1 MNERHPT
8 REKLRRRETF
18 RGSGL
23 VECGEGDH
31 QPTEDK
37 LARSRGY
44 RKGSARQQCSSSAS
58 FEATEAEQ
66 SLQRITMIATTQQ
79 NMTTDLDLGST
90 DGPPR
95 NWKGI
100 GIAMVVILAVMS
112 LVILSVILLTPDESH
127 LLLRSHLTMEDL
139 ESEEFKIHN
148 PCVAWLNENEV
159 ALRTREGHVLS
170 FSLTSNIT
178 TTLLDNS
185 SLDLTTTQ
193 FQVSADKRFVLL
205 AYNIRPVFSQSFTA
219 SYAIYSVANGDLLEL
234 SPPEGQKAALQYASW
249 GPQGNQLAF
258 VFDGDIYYKPSV
270 TSEPLRLTS
279 TDQEQYV
286 VNGLSDWTY
295 EEEVLLQYAAHW
307 WSVDGARLAYLSINN
322 SVTPVME
329 IPHFLGGLYPSNVLF
344 PYPKAG
350 SSIPSVSLFVVNLYG
365 PAHTLEMMPPDSL
378 RARDNY
384 ISMVTWIS
392 STRLAVRWLN
402 RAQNQSVLCVCEATT
417 GACSEK
423 HKMAMDIMQNQRQDV
438 PLFSADG
445 SVFYTILPAKQGA
458 RGEFRHIAGL
468 AAQLAIPSVPP
479 RFLTS
484 GSWDVT
490 VLCALDEKAGKIY
503 FLSTEES
510 RQSRHLYSV
519 DLDGVFQRQCITCN
533 LIDGCRFYKAVFS
546 PNQTHFTL
554 YCLGPGIPKVTVHST
569 KEPSRYV
576 VLEDNSRLSK
586 ALEDKRL
593 PETLFRT
600 LSADNHDLHL
610 KLSLPQGY
618 EANLHPLLII
628 VDGIPGSQS
637 VTEEF
642 ALDWPQVFSS
652 MHNVALARVD
662 GRSGVGRGQKTT
674 AVDPRKLGSMR
685 VKDYLAV
692 IELLMQLPYI
702 DDRRMALYGK
712 AFGGYLTLKML
723 AATDKLFQ
731 CSAAVAPITDFRLY
745 SAAFSERY
753 LGLPAKEEHAYLTA
767 SMLEEVNKLKDENF
781 LILHGTADARVHFQH
796 SAELLSRLVKV
807 EANYS
812 LQLYPDEGHI
822 LREPRSIKHFQR
834 TVVNYL
840 QTCLK
845 HRPLLDSIEDEEEED
860 N

>member
-1 MNERHPT
+1 
-8 REKLRRRETF
+8 
-18 RGSGL
+18 
-23 VECGEGDH
+23 
-31 QPTEDK
+31 
-37 LARSRGY
+37 
-44 RKGSARQQCSSSAS
+44 
-58 FEATEAEQ
+58 
-66 SLQRITMIATTQQ
+66 MIATTQQ
-79 NMTTDLDLGST
+79 NMTTELDLGGSG
-90 DGPPR
+90 GPPR

-127 LLLRSHLTMEDL
+127 LLLRSRLTMEDL
-139 ESEEFKIHN
+139 ESEEFKVHD

-159 ALRTREGHVLS
+159 ALHTREGHVLS
-170 FSLTSNIT
+170 FSLNSNLTAI
-178 TTLLDNS
+178 LLDNS
-185 SLDLTTTQ
+185 SLDLTSTK
-193 FQVSADKRFVLL
+193 FHVSADKRFVLL
-205 AYNIRPVFSQSFTA
+205 AHNIRPVFSQSFTA
-219 SYAIYSVANGDLLEL
+219 SYAIYTVANGDLLEL
-234 SPPEGQKAALQYASW
+234 NPPEREKAALQYAAW
-249 GPQGNQLAF
+249 GPQGNQLAY
-258 VFDGDIYYKPSV
+258 VFDGDIYYKPGV
-270 TSEPLRLTS
+270 TSKALRLTS
-279 TDQEQYV
+279 SDQEPQV
-286 VNGLSDWTY
+286 INGLSDWTY
-295 EEEVLLQYAAHW
+295 EEEVLLTYAAHW
-307 WSVDGARLAYLSINN
+307 WSADGARLAYLTINN
-322 SVTPVME
+322 SATPMME
-329 IPHFLGGLYPSNVLF
+329 IPHFLGGLYPSNVFF

-378 RARDNY
+378 RARDSY
-384 ISMVTWIS
+384 ISMVTWVS

-402 RAQNQSVLCVCEATT
+402 RAQNQSMLCVCKATT

-423 HKMAMDIMQNQRQDV
+423 HKVAMDLMQNQRQEV

-445 SVFYTILPAKQGA
+445 SVFYMILPAKQGA
-458 RGEFRHIAGL
+458 RGEFRHIASL
-468 AAQLAIPSVPP
+468 SAQPAIPSVPP

-484 GSWDVT
+484 GNWDVT
-490 VLCALDEKAGKIY
+490 LLCALDEKAGKIY

-519 DLDGVFQRQCITCN
+519 DLDGGFQHRCLSCN
-533 LIDGCRFYKAVFS
+533 LIDGCGFFKAEFS

-569 KEPSRYV
+569 KDPSRYI
-576 VLEDNSRLSK
+576 VLEDNALLAA

-628 VDGIPGSQS
+628 VDGVPGSQS

-642 ALDWPQVFSS
+642 SLDWPQVLSS
-652 MHNVALARVD
+652 THNVALAWVD
-662 GRSGVGRGQKTT
+662 GRSGVGRGQKTAT
-674 AVDPRKLGSMR
+674 VDPRKLGSLR
-685 VKDYLAV
+685 VKDHLGV
-692 IELLMQLPYI
+692 VEWLMQLPYI

-753 LGLPAKEEHAYLTA
+753 LGLPTKEEHTYSTA
-767 SMLEEVNKLKDENF
+767 SLLEEVNKLKDENF
-781 LILHGTADARVHFQH
+781 LILHGTADARVHFQQ
-796 SAELLSRLVKV
+796 SAELLNRLVKV

-812 LQLYPDEGHI
+812 LQLYPDEGHV
-822 LREPRSIKHFQR
+822 LREPRSVQHFQR
-834 TVVNYL
+834 TLVNYL
-840 QTCLK
+840 QTCLR
-845 HRPLLDSIEDEEEED
+845 HSLLLEPIEEPEEED
-860 N
+860 D

>member
-1 MNERHPT
+1 
-8 REKLRRRETF
+8 
-18 RGSGL
+18 
-23 VECGEGDH
+23 
-31 QPTEDK
+31 
-37 LARSRGY
+37 
-44 RKGSARQQCSSSAS
+44 
-58 FEATEAEQ
+58 
-66 SLQRITMIATTQQ
+66 MIATTQQ
-79 NMTTDLDLGST
+79 NMTTELDLGSS

-112 LVILSVILLTPDESH
+112 LVILSVILLTPDASK

-139 ESEEFKIHN
+139 ESEEFKVHD
-148 PCVAWLNENEV
+148 PRVAWLNENEV
-159 ALRTREGHVLS
+159 AFRTREGHVLS
-170 FSLTSNIT
+170 FNLNSNLTS
-178 TTLLDNS
+178 TLVDNS
-185 SLDLTTTQ
+185 SLDLSITK
-193 FQVSADKRFVLL
+193 FQVSADKMFVLL

-219 SYAIYSVANGDLLEL
+219 SYAFYDVANGDLLEL
-234 SPPEGQKAALQYASW
+234 NPPEREKAVLLYASW
-249 GPQGNQLAF
+249 GPQGSQLAY
-258 VFDGDIYYKPSV
+258 VFEGDIYYKPSV
-270 TSEPLRLTS
+270 TSKALRLTT
-279 TDQEQYV
+279 TDLEQNV

-295 EEEVLLQYAAHW
+295 EEEVLLSYVAHW
-307 WSVDGARLAYLSINN
+307 WSVDGARLAYLTINN
-322 SVTPVME
+322 SATPVME

-344 PYPKAG
+344 HYPKAG

-378 RARDNY
+378 RARDSY

-423 HKMAMDIMQNQRQDV
+423 HKMAMDLMQNQRQDV

-445 SVFYTILPAKQGA
+445 AVFYTILPAKQGA
-458 RGEFRHIAGL
+458 RGEFHHIASL
-468 AAQLAIPSVPP
+468 SAQPAIPSVPP

-484 GSWDVT
+484 GSWDVSS
-490 VLCALDEKAGKIY
+490 LCALDEKAGKIY
-503 FLSTEES
+503 FLSAEES

-519 DLDGVFQRQCITCN
+519 DLDGVFQRQCISCN
-533 LIDGCRFYKAVFS
+533 LIDGCRFFKAQFS

-569 KEPSRYV
+569 KDPYRYV
-576 VLEDNSRLSK
+576 VLEDNSPLSK

-600 LSADNHDLHL
+600 LPADNHDVHL

-628 VDGIPGSQS
+628 V
-637 VTEEF
+637 
-642 ALDWPQVFSS
+642 
-652 MHNVALARVD
+652 
-662 GRSGVGRGQKTT
+662 
-674 AVDPRKLGSMR
+674 
-685 VKDYLAV
+685 
-692 IELLMQLPYI
+692 LLMQLPYI
-702 DDRRMALYGK
+702 DDRRMVLYGK

-731 CSAAVAPITDFRLY
+731 CAAAMAPVTDFRLY

-753 LGLPAKEEHAYLTA
+753 LGLPAKEEHAYSTTSL
-767 SMLEEVNKLKDENF
+767 LEEVNKLKDEHF
-781 LILHGTADARVHFQH
+781 LILHGTADARVHFH
-796 SAELLSRLVKV
+796 HTAELLSRLVRV

-822 LREPRSIKHFQR
+822 LREPRSIQHFQR

-840 QTCLK
+840 QGCLK
-845 HRPLLDSIEDEEEED
+845 HSNLLDPVEDPEEED
-860 N
+860 D

>member
-1 MNERHPT
+1 
-8 REKLRRRETF
+8 
-18 RGSGL
+18 
-23 VECGEGDH
+23 
-31 QPTEDK
+31 
-37 LARSRGY
+37 
-44 RKGSARQQCSSSAS
+44 
-58 FEATEAEQ
+58 
-66 SLQRITMIATTQQ
+66 MIATTQQ
-79 NMTTDLDLGST
+79 NMTTELDLGSS

-139 ESEEFKIHN
+139 ESEEFKVHD

-159 ALRTREGHVLS
+159 AVRSREGHVLS
-170 FSLTSNIT
+170 FSLNSNLT
-178 TTLLDNS
+178 TALLDNS
-185 SLDLTTTQ
+185 SLDLTATK

-219 SYAIYSVANGDLLEL
+219 SYAIYTVANGDLQEL
-234 SPPEGQKAALQYASW
+234 NPPENEKAALQYASW
-249 GPQGNQLAF
+249 GPQGNQLAY

-270 TSEPLRLTS
+270 TGKPLRLT
-279 TDQEQYV
+279 TTEELNV

-295 EEEVLLQYAAHW
+295 EEEVLLTYVAHW
-307 WSVDGARLAYLSINN
+307 WSMDGARLAYLTVNN
-322 SVTPVME
+322 SATPVME
-329 IPHFLGGLYPSNVLF
+329 IPHFLGGLYPSNVVF

-378 RARDNY
+378 RARDSY

-423 HKMAMDIMQNQRQDV
+423 HKMTMDIMQNQRQDE

-458 RGEFRHIAGL
+458 RGEFHHIAGL
-468 AAQLAIPSVPP
+468 SAQPAIPSVPP

-490 VLCALDEKAGKIY
+490 SLCALDEKAGKIF

-519 DLDGVFQRQCITCN
+519 DLDGVFQRQCISCN
-533 LIDGCRFYKAVFS
+533 LIDGCRFFKAVFS

-554 YCLGPGIPKVTVHST
+554 YCLGPGIPKVTAHST
-569 KEPSRYV
+569 KDPSRYV
-576 VLEDNSRLSK
+576 VLEDNSPLSK

-600 LSADNHDLHL
+600 LPAENHDLHL

-628 VDGIPGSQS
+628 VDGVPGSQS

-642 ALDWPQVFSS
+642 ALDWPQVLSGT
-652 MHNVALARVD
+652 HNVALAWVD

-674 AVDPRKLGSMR
+674 AVDSRKLGSLR
-685 VKDYLAV
+685 VKDYLGV
-692 IELLMQLPYI
+692 VQLLMQLPYI
-702 DDRRMALYGK
+702 DDRRMVLYGK
-712 AFGGYLTLKML
+712 AFGGYLALKML
-723 AATDKLFQ
+723 ATTDKLFQ
-731 CSAAVAPITDFRLY
+731 CTAAVAPITDFRLY

-753 LGLPAKEEHAYLTA
+753 LGLPAKEEHAYSTA
-767 SMLEEVNKLKDENF
+767 SLLEEVNKLKDENF

-812 LQLYPDEGHI
+812 LQLYPDEGHV
-822 LREPRSIKHFQR
+822 LRDPRSIQHFQR

-845 HRPLLDSIEDEEEED
+845 NSILIDPMEDEEEED

>member
-1 MNERHPT
+1 
-8 REKLRRRETF
+8 
-18 RGSGL
+18 
-23 VECGEGDH
+23 
-31 QPTEDK
+31 
-37 LARSRGY
+37 
-44 RKGSARQQCSSSAS
+44 
-58 FEATEAEQ
+58 
-66 SLQRITMIATTQQ
+66 
-79 NMTTDLDLGST
+79 
-90 DGPPR
+90 
-95 NWKGI
+95 
-100 GIAMVVILAVMS
+100 MVVILAVMS

-127 LLLRSHLTMEDL
+127 LLLHSHLTMEDL
-139 ESEEFKIHN
+139 ESKEFKVHD
-148 PCVAWLNENEV
+148 PSVAWLNENEV
-159 ALRTREGHVLS
+159 ALRTREGHVLA
-170 FSLTSNIT
+170 FSLNSNLT
-178 TTLLDNS
+178 ATLLDNS
-185 SLDLTTTQ
+185 SLDLTTTK
-193 FQVSADKRFVLL
+193 FQVSADKR
-205 AYNIRPVFSQSFTA
+205 
-219 SYAIYSVANGDLLEL
+219 DLLEL
-234 SPPEGQKAALQYASW
+234 NTPERAKAVLQYASW
-249 GPQGNQLAF
+249 GPQGNQLAY

-270 TSEPLRLTS
+270 TSKPLRLTT
-279 TDQEQYV
+279 TDQEQNV
-286 VNGLSDWTY
+286 VNGLSDWIY
-295 EEEVLLQYAAHW
+295 EEEVLLTYVAHW
-307 WSVDGARLAYLSINN
+307 WSMDGARLAYLTINN
-322 SVTPVME
+322 SATPVME
-329 IPHFLGGLYPSNVLF
+329 IPHFLGGLYPSNVVF

-365 PAHTLEMMPPDSL
+365 PAHTLEMVPPDSL
-378 RARDNY
+378 RARDSY

-423 HKMAMDIMQNQRQDV
+423 HKMAMDIMRNQRQDV

-445 SVFYTILPAKQGA
+445 SMFYTIMPAKQGA
-458 RGEFRHIAGL
+458 RGEFHHIAGL
-468 AAQLAIPSVPP
+468 SAQPAIPSVPP

-490 VLCALDEKAGKIY
+490 LLCALDEKAGKIY
-503 FLSTEES
+503 FLSAEES

-519 DLDGVFQRQCITCN
+519 DLDGVFHRRCISCD
-533 LIDGCRFYKAVFS
+533 LIDGCRFFKAEFS

-554 YCLGPGIPKVTVHST
+554 YCLGPGIPKVTVHRT
-569 KEPSRYV
+569 KDPSRYV
-576 VLEDNSRLSK
+576 LLEDNSPLSK

-600 LSADNHDLHL
+600 LPADNHGPAPSILSKCGCADLHL

-628 VDGIPGSQS
+628 VDGVPGSQS

-642 ALDWPQVFSS
+642 ALDWPQVLSGTY
-652 MHNVALARVD
+652 NVALAWVD

-674 AVDPRKLGSMR
+674 AVDPRKLGSLR
-685 VKDYLAV
+685 VKDYLGV
-692 IELLMQLPYI
+692 VELLMRLPYI
-702 DDRRMALYGK
+702 DDRRMVLYGK

-731 CSAAVAPITDFRLY
+731 CTAVVAPITDFRLY

-753 LGLPAKEEHAYLTA
+753 LGLPAKEEHVYSTA
-767 SMLEEVNKLKDENF
+767 SLLEDVNKLKDENF

-822 LREPRSIKHFQR
+822 LREPRSIQHFQR

-840 QTCLK
+840 QSCLK
-845 HRPLLDSIEDEEEED
+845 HSVLLDPIEDEDEED
-860 N
+860 D

>member
-1 MNERHPT
+1 MQK
-8 REKLRRRETF
+8 KLRKTT
-18 RGSGL
+18 
-23 VECGEGDH
+23 V
-31 QPTEDK
+31 
-37 LARSRGY
+37 
-44 RKGSARQQCSSSAS
+44 QQ
-58 FEATEAEQ
+58 
-66 SLQRITMIATTQQ
+66 LGG
-79 NMTTDLDLGST
+79 DLGSS

-112 LVILSVILLTPDESH
+112 LVILSVILLTPDASK

-139 ESEEFKIHN
+139 ESEEFKVHD
-148 PCVAWLNENEV
+148 PRVAWLNENEV
-159 ALRTREGHVLS
+159 AFRTREGHVLS
-170 FSLTSNIT
+170 FNLNSNLTS
-178 TTLLDNS
+178 TLVDNS
-185 SLDLTTTQ
+185 SLDLSITK
-193 FQVSADKRFVLL
+193 FQVSADKMFVLL

-219 SYAIYSVANGDLLEL
+219 SYAFYDVANGDLLEL
-234 SPPEGQKAALQYASW
+234 NPPEREKAVLLYASW
-249 GPQGNQLAF
+249 GPQGSQLAY
-258 VFDGDIYYKPSV
+258 VFEGDIYYKPSV
-270 TSEPLRLTS
+270 TSKALRLTT
-279 TDQEQYV
+279 TDLEQ
-286 VNGLSDWTY
+286 N
-295 EEEVLLQYAAHW
+295 EVLLSYVAHW
-307 WSVDGARLAYLSINN
+307 WSVDGARLAYLTINN
-322 SVTPVME
+322 SATPVME
-329 IPHFLGGLYPSNVLF
+329 IPHFLGGLYPSN
-344 PYPKAG
+344 AG

-378 RARDNY
+378 RARDSY

-417 GACSEK
+417 GACSE
-423 HKMAMDIMQNQRQDV
+423 DV

-445 SVFYTILPAKQGA
+445 AVFYTILPAKQGA
-458 RGEFRHIAGL
+458 RGEFHHIASL
-468 AAQLAIPSVPP
+468 SAQPAIPSVPP

-484 GSWDVT
+484 GSWDVSS
-490 VLCALDEKAGKIY
+490 LCALDEKAGKIY
-503 FLSTEES
+503 FLSAEES

-519 DLDGVFQRQCITCN
+519 DLDGVFQRQCISCN
-533 LIDGCRFYKAVFS
+533 LIDGCRFFKAQFS

-569 KEPSRYV
+569 KDPYRYV
-576 VLEDNSRLSK
+576 VLEDNSPLSK

-600 LSADNHDLHL
+600 LPADNHDVHL

-628 VDGIPGSQS
+628 SPVVQPMTPLAFFSTLPRPPTDTILADPVCLSLRDGVPGCQS

-642 ALDWPQVFSS
+642 ALDWPQVLSGT
-652 MHNVALARVD
+652 HNVALAWVD

-674 AVDPRKLGSMR
+674 TVDPRKLGSVR
-685 VKDYLAV
+685 VKDYLGV
-692 IELLMQLPYI
+692 VELLMQLPYI
-702 DDRRMALYGK
+702 DDRRMVLYGK

-731 CSAAVAPITDFRLY
+731 CAAAMAPVTDFRLY

-753 LGLPAKEEHAYLTA
+753 LGLPAKEEHAYSTTSL
-767 SMLEEVNKLKDENF
+767 LEEVNKLKDEHF
-781 LILHGTADARVHFQH
+781 LILHGTADARVHFH
-796 SAELLSRLVKV
+796 HTAELLSRLVRV

-822 LREPRSIKHFQR
+822 LREPRSIQHFQR

-840 QTCLK
+840 QGCLK
-845 HRPLLDSIEDEEEED
+845 HSNLLDPVEDPEEED
-860 N
+860 D

>member
-1 MNERHPT
+1 MAWRKVIGTGEAVRVKLKGWPAIRKAEFYGCSVIELSHSSRHVAPAAPASHYEGVER
-8 REKLRRRETF
+8 
-18 RGSGL
+18 
-23 VECGEGDH
+23 
-31 QPTEDK
+31 
-37 LARSRGY
+37 
-44 RKGSARQQCSSSAS
+44 
-58 FEATEAEQ
+58 
-66 SLQRITMIATTQQ
+66 SLGT
-79 NMTTDLDLGST
+79 DLGSS

-112 LVILSVILLTPDESH
+112 LVILSVIVLTPDESH
-127 LLLRSHLTMEDL
+127 MLLRSHLTMEDL
-139 ESEEFKIHN
+139 ESEDFKVHD
-148 PCVAWLNENEV
+148 PSVAWLNEHEV

-170 FSLTSNIT
+170 FSLNSNLT

-185 SLDLTTTQ
+185 SLDLTTTK

-205 AYNIRPVFSQSFTA
+205 SYNIRLVFSQSFTA
-219 SYAIYSVANGDLLEL
+219 SYAIYNVANGDLMEL
-234 SPPEGQKAALQYASW
+234 NPPDMEKAVLQYASW
-249 GPQGNQLAF
+249 GPQGNQLVY

-270 TSEPLRLTS
+270 TSKPLRLTS
-279 TDQEQYV
+279 TDQEQNV

-295 EEEVLLQYAAHW
+295 EEEVLLTYVAHW
-307 WSVDGARLAYLSINN
+307 WSMDGARLAYLTINN
-322 SVTPVME
+322 SATPVME
-329 IPHFLGGLYPSNVLF
+329 IPHFLGGLYPSNVFF

-378 RARDNY
+378 RTRDSY

-417 GACSEK
+417 GACSE
-423 HKMAMDIMQNQRQDV
+423 DV

-458 RGEFRHIAGL
+458 RGEFHHIAGL
-468 AAQLAIPSVPP
+468 SAQPAIPSVPP

-484 GSWDVT
+484 GIWDVT
-490 VLCALDEKAGKIY
+490 LLCALDEKAGKI
-503 FLSTEES
+503 
-510 RQSRHLYSV
+510 V
-519 DLDGVFQRQCITCN
+519 DLDGVFQRQCISCN
-533 LIDGCRFYKAVFS
+533 LIDGCRFFKAEFS
-546 PNQTHFTL
+546 PNQTHFIL
-554 YCLGPGIPKVTVHST
+554 YCLG
-569 KEPSRYV
+569 YV
-576 VLEDNSRLSK
+576 VLEDNDALSK
-586 ALEDKRL
+586 ALEDKSL

-600 LSADNHDLHL
+600 LPADNHDLHL

-628 VDGIPGSQS
+628 VDGLPGSQS

-642 ALDWPQVFSS
+642 ALDWPHVLSS
-652 MHNVALARVD
+652 THNVALAWVD

-674 AVDPRKLGSMR
+674 AVDPRKLGSLK
-685 VKDYLAV
+685 VKDHLDV
-692 IELLMQLPYI
+692 VELLMQLPYI

-731 CSAAVAPITDFRLY
+731 CTAAVAPITDFRLY

-753 LGLPAKEEHAYLTA
+753 LGLPAKEEHVYSTA
-767 SMLEEVNKLKDENF
+767 SLLEEVNKLKDENF
-781 LILHGTADARVHFQH
+781 LILHGTADVNMFVYLCAKARVHFQH

-812 LQLYPDEGHI
+812 LQLYPDEGHV
-822 LREPRSIKHFQR
+822 LREPRSIQHFQR

-840 QTCLK
+840 QSCLK
-845 HRPLLDSIEDEEEED
+845 HSVLLDPVDDEEEED
-860 N
+860 D

>member
-1 MNERHPT
+1 
-8 REKLRRRETF
+8 
-18 RGSGL
+18 
-23 VECGEGDH
+23 
-31 QPTEDK
+31 
-37 LARSRGY
+37 
-44 RKGSARQQCSSSAS
+44 
-58 FEATEAEQ
+58 
-66 SLQRITMIATTQQ
+66 MIATTQQ
-79 NMTTDLDLGST
+79 NMTTELDLGST

-127 LLLRSHLTMEDL
+127 LLLRSHLIMEDL
-139 ESEEFKIHN
+139 EREEFKVHD

-159 ALRTREGHVLS
+159 ALHTREGHVLS
-170 FSLTSNIT
+170 FSLSSNLT

-185 SLDLTTTQ
+185 SLDLATTK
-193 FQVSADKRFVLL
+193 FQVSADKKFVLL

-219 SYAIYSVANGDLLEL
+219 SYAIYSVANGDLEEL
-234 SPPEGQKAALQYASW
+234 NPPQREKAVLQYASW
-249 GPQGNQLAF
+249 GSQGNQLAY

-270 TSEPLRLTS
+270 TSKPLRLTAM
-279 TDQEQYV
+279 DQEQTV

-295 EEEVLLQYAAHW
+295 EEEVLLKYAAHW
-307 WSVDGARLAYLSINN
+307 WSMDGARLAYLSINN
-322 SVTPVME
+322 SATPVME
-329 IPHFLGGLYPSNVLF
+329 IPQFLGGLYPSNVIF

-365 PAHTLEMMPPDSL
+365 PAHTLEMTPPDSL
-378 RARDNY
+378 RARDSY

-392 STRLAVRWLN
+392 NTRLAVRWLN

-423 HKMAMDIMQNQRQDV
+423 LKLTMDIMHNQWQDV

-445 SVFYTILPAKQGA
+445 SVFYTVLPAKQGA
-458 RGEFRHIAGL
+458 RGEFHHIASL
-468 AAQLAIPSVPP
+468 SAQPAIPSVPP

-490 VLCALDEKAGKIY
+490 SLCALDEKAGKIY
-503 FLSTEES
+503 FLSTEVS
-510 RQSRHLYSV
+510 RQSRQLYSV
-519 DLDGVFQRQCITCN
+519 DLDGVFERHCISCN
-533 LIDGCRFYKAVFS
+533 LIDGCYFFKAEFS

-569 KEPSRYV
+569 KDPSRYV
-576 VLEDNSRLSK
+576 VLEDNSPLSK

-593 PETLFRT
+593 PETVFMT
-600 LSADNHDLHL
+600 PSADNHDLHL

-628 VDGIPGSQS
+628 VDGLPGSQS

-642 ALDWPQVFSS
+642 ALDWPQVLSS
-652 MHNVALARVD
+652 AHNVALAWVD
-662 GRSGVGRGQKTT
+662 GRSGVGRGQKT
-674 AVDPRKLGSMR
+674 ASVDPRKLGLLR
-685 VKDYLAV
+685 VKDHLEV
-692 IELLMQLPYI
+692 VEWLMKQPYI
-702 DDRRMALYGK
+702 DDRRMALFGK

-731 CSAAVAPITDFRLY
+731 CTAAVAPITDFRLY

-753 LGLPAKEEHAYLTA
+753 LGLPAKDEHIYSTA
-767 SMLEEVNKLKDENF
+767 SLLEEVGKLKDENF

-822 LREPRSIKHFQR
+822 LREPRSIQHFQR

-845 HRPLLDSIEDEEEED
+845 HSISFDPVEDEEEED
-860 N
+860 D

>member
-1 MNERHPT
+1 
-8 REKLRRRETF
+8 
-18 RGSGL
+18 
-23 VECGEGDH
+23 
-31 QPTEDK
+31 
-37 LARSRGY
+37 
-44 RKGSARQQCSSSAS
+44 
-58 FEATEAEQ
+58 
-66 SLQRITMIATTQQ
+66 MIATTQQ
-79 NMTTDLDLGST
+79 NMTTELDLGSS

-127 LLLRSHLTMEDL
+127 LLLHSHLTMEDL
-139 ESEEFKIHN
+139 ESEEFKVHD

-159 ALRTREGHVLS
+159 AVRTREGHVLS
-170 FSLTSNIT
+170 FSLNSNLT
-178 TTLLDNS
+178 TALLDNS
-185 SLDLTTTQ
+185 TLDLTATK
-193 FQVSADKRFVLL
+193 FQVSADKTFVLL
-205 AYNIRPVFSQSFTA
+205 AYNIQPVFSQSFTA
-219 SYAIYSVANGDLLEL
+219 SYAIYNVANGDLLEL
-234 SPPEGQKAALQYASW
+234 NPPEREKAVLQYASW
-249 GPQGNQLAF
+249 GPQGNQLAY

-270 TSEPLRLTS
+270 TSQPLRLTF
-279 TDQEQYV
+279 TDPEQNV
-286 VNGLSDWTY
+286 MNGLSDWTY
-295 EEEVLLQYAAHW
+295 EEEVLLTYVAHW
-307 WSVDGARLAYLSINN
+307 WSMDGARLAYLTINN
-322 SVTPVME
+322 SATPVME

-350 SSIPSVSLFVVNLYG
+350 SSIPSVGLFVVNLYG

-378 RARDNY
+378 RARDSY

-423 HKMAMDIMQNQRQDV
+423 HKIAMDIMQNQRQQV

-458 RGEFRHIAGL
+458 RGEFHHIAGL
-468 AAQLAIPSVPP
+468 SAQPAIPSVPP

-490 VLCALDEKAGKIY
+490 LLCALDEKAGKIY

-519 DLDGVFQRQCITCN
+519 DLDGVFLRRCISCT
-533 LIDGCRFYKAVFS
+533 LIDGCRFFKAEFS

-569 KEPSRYV
+569 KDPSRYV
-576 VLEDNSRLSK
+576 VLEDNSPLSK

-600 LSADNHDLHL
+600 LPADNHDLHL
-610 KLSLPQGY
+610 KLTLPQGY
-618 EANLHPLLII
+618 EANLHPLLVI
-628 VDGIPGSQS
+628 VDGVPGSQS

-642 ALDWPQVFSS
+642 ALDWPQVLSS
-652 MHNVALARVD
+652 THNVALAWVD
-662 GRSGVGRGQKTT
+662 GRSGVGRGQKTA
-674 AVDPRKLGSMR
+674 AVDPRKLGSLR
-685 VKDYLAV
+685 VKDYLGAV
-692 IELLMQLPYI
+692 ELLMQLPYI

-712 AFGGYLTLKML
+712 AFGGYLTLKIL

-731 CSAAVAPITDFRLY
+731 CTAAVAPITDFRLY

-753 LGLPAKEEHAYLTA
+753 LGLPAKEEHAYSTA
-767 SMLEEVNKLKDENF
+767 SLLDEVNKLKDENF

-812 LQLYPDEGHI
+812 LQLYPDEGHV
-822 LREPRSIKHFQR
+822 LREPRSIQHFQR

-845 HRPLLDSIEDEEEED
+845 HSVLLDPVQYEEEED
-860 N
+860 D

>member
-1 MNERHPT
+1 
-8 REKLRRRETF
+8 
-18 RGSGL
+18 
-23 VECGEGDH
+23 
-31 QPTEDK
+31 
-37 LARSRGY
+37 
-44 RKGSARQQCSSSAS
+44 
-58 FEATEAEQ
+58 
-66 SLQRITMIATTQQ
+66 MIATTQQ
-79 NMTTDLDLGST
+79 NMTTELDLGSS

-100 GIAMVVILAVMS
+100 GIAMVVIVAVMS
-112 LVILSVILLTPDESH
+112 LVILSVILLSPDESH

-139 ESEEFKIHN
+139 ESEDFKVHD
-148 PCVAWLNENEV
+148 PSVAWLNENEV

-170 FSLTSNIT
+170 FSLNSNLTS
-178 TTLLDNS
+178 TLLDNS
-185 SLDLTTTQ
+185 SLDLTTTK

-219 SYAIYSVANGDLLEL
+219 SYAIYTVANGDLLEL
-234 SPPEGQKAALQYASW
+234 NPPESERAVIHYASW
-249 GPQGNQLAF
+249 GPQGNQLAY

-270 TSEPLRLTS
+270 TSKPLRLT
-279 TDQEQYV
+279 TADLEQNV

-295 EEEVLLQYAAHW
+295 EEEVLLTYVAHW
-307 WSVDGARLAYLSINN
+307 WSMDGARLAYLTINN
-322 SVTPVME
+322 SATPVME
-329 IPHFLGGLYPSNVLF
+329 IPHFLGGLYPSNFSF

-378 RARDNY
+378 RARDSY

-458 RGEFRHIAGL
+458 RGEFHHIVGL
-468 AAQLAIPSVPP
+468 SAQPAIPSVPP

-490 VLCALDEKAGKIY
+490 LLCALEEKAGKIY

-519 DLDGVFQRQCITCN
+519 DLDGVFQRRCISCN
-533 LIDGCRFYKAVFS
+533 LIDGCRFFKAEFS

-569 KEPSRYV
+569 KDPSRYV
-576 VLEDNSRLSK
+576 VLEDNSPLSK
-586 ALEDKRL
+586 ALEDKSL
-593 PETLFRT
+593 PEAVFRT
-600 LSADNHDLHL
+600 IPADNHDLHL

-628 VDGIPGSQS
+628 VDGVPGSQS

-642 ALDWPQVFSS
+642 ALDWPQVLSGT
-652 MHNVALARVD
+652 HNVALAWVD

-674 AVDPRKLGSMR
+674 AVDPRKLGSLR
-685 VKDYLAV
+685 VKDYLGV
-692 IELLMQLPYI
+692 VELLMQLPYI
-702 DDRRMALYGK
+702 DDRRMVLYGK

-731 CSAAVAPITDFRLY
+731 CTAVVAPITDFRLY

-753 LGLPAKEEHAYLTA
+753 LGLPAKEEHAYSTA
-767 SMLEEVNKLKDENF
+767 SLLEEVNKLKDENF

-796 SAELLSRLVKV
+796 SAELLNRLVKV

-822 LREPRSIKHFQR
+822 LREPRSIQHFQR

-845 HRPLLDSIEDEEEED
+845 HSVLLDPVEDDEEED

>member
-1 MNERHPT
+1 LNQT
-8 REKLRRRETF
+8 LK
-18 RGSGL
+18 RG
-23 VECGEGDH
+23 
-31 QPTEDK
+31 
-37 LARSRGY
+37 
-44 RKGSARQQCSSSAS
+44 KGTC
-58 FEATEAEQ
+58 
-66 SLQRITMIATTQQ
+66 
-79 NMTTDLDLGST
+79 DLGST

-112 LVILSVILLTPDESH
+112 LVILSVILLTPEMLHSCMNQPRSLFRFPSLH
-127 LLLRSHLTMEDL
+127 LALLFSQCSSSLKGRAWMDLGWLQRGECSLMEGL
-139 ESEEFKIHN
+139 
-148 PCVAWLNENEV
+148 C
-159 ALRTREGHVLS
+159 LS
-170 FSLTSNIT
+170 FCVC
-178 TTLLDNS
+178 
-185 SLDLTTTQ
+185 
-193 FQVSADKRFVLL
+193 FR
-205 AYNIRPVFSQSFTA
+205 
-219 SYAIYSVANGDLLEL
+219 DLLEL

-378 RARDNY
+378 RF
-384 ISMVTWIS
+384 SCF
-392 STRLAVRWLN
+392 TRLAVRWLN

-417 GACSEK
+417 GACSEVSG
-423 HKMAMDIMQNQRQDV
+423 HH
-438 PLFSADG
+438 LFHISNLKPVFVRDG
-445 SVFYTILPAKQGA
+445 FVFYTILPAKQGA
-458 RGEFRHIAGL
+458 RGEFHHIAGL
-468 AAQLAIPSVPP
+468 PAIPSVPP

-490 VLCALDEKAGKIY
+490 VLCALDEKAGKIVINNL
-503 FLSTEES
+503 FSFF
-510 RQSRHLYSV
+510 QSV

-554 YCLGPGIPKVTVHST
+554 YCLGKSPTHVHIYTRTGLHCSN
-569 KEPSRYV
+569 RYV

-600 LSADNHDLHL
+600 LSISPH
-610 KLSLPQGY
+610 
-618 EANLHPLLII
+618 LLILFLLLFR
-628 VDGIPGSQS
+628 DGVPGSQS

-674 AVDPRKLGSMR
+674 PVDPRKLGSMR

-731 CSAAVAPITDFRLY
+731 CSAAVAPITDFKLY

-845 HRPLLDSIEDEEEED
+845 HRPLLDPIEDEEEED
-860 N
+860 D

>member
-1 MNERHPT
+1 
-8 REKLRRRETF
+8 
-18 RGSGL
+18 
-23 VECGEGDH
+23 
-31 QPTEDK
+31 
-37 LARSRGY
+37 
-44 RKGSARQQCSSSAS
+44 
-58 FEATEAEQ
+58 
-66 SLQRITMIATTQQ
+66 MIATTQQ
-79 NMTTDLDLGST
+79 NMTTEL
-90 DGPPR
+90 
-95 NWKGI
+95 
-100 GIAMVVILAVMS
+100 
-112 LVILSVILLTPDESH
+112 
-127 LLLRSHLTMEDL
+127 
-139 ESEEFKIHN
+139 
-148 PCVAWLNENEV
+148 
-159 ALRTREGHVLS
+159 
-170 FSLTSNIT
+170 
-178 TTLLDNS
+178 
-185 SLDLTTTQ
+185 
-193 FQVSADKRFVLL
+193 
-205 AYNIRPVFSQSFTA
+205 VFSQSFTA
-219 SYAIYSVANGDLLEL
+219 SYAIYNVANGDLLDLKHAER
-234 SPPEGQKAALQYASW
+234 EKTALQYASW
-249 GPQGNQLAF
+249 GHQGNQLAY

-270 TSEPLRLTS
+270 AGKPLRLTT
-279 TDQEQYV
+279 TDQGQKV
-286 VNGLSDWTY
+286 VNGISDWTY
-295 EEEVLLQYAAHW
+295 EEEVLLTYVAHW

-322 SVTPVME
+322 SATPVME
-329 IPHFLGGLYPSNVLF
+329 IPQFLGGLYPSNVLF
-344 PYPKAG
+344 HYPKAG

-365 PAHTLEMMPPDSL
+365 PAHTLEMIPPDSL
-378 RARDNY
+378 RARESY
-384 ISMVTWIS
+384 VSMVTWIS
-392 STRLAVRWLN
+392 TTRLAVRWLN

-438 PLFSADG
+438 PLFLADG

-458 RGEFRHIAGL
+458 RGEFHHIAGL
-468 AAQLAIPSVPP
+468 SAQPAIPSVPP

-490 VLCALDEKAGKIY
+490 LLCALDEKAGKIY

-519 DLDGVFQRQCITCN
+519 DLDGVFQRQCISCN
-533 LIDGCRFYKAVFS
+533 LIDGCSFFKSEFS

-569 KEPSRYV
+569 KDPSRYV
-576 VLEDNSRLSK
+576 VLEDNSPLSK

-600 LSADNHDLHL
+600 LPADNHDLHL

-628 VDGIPGSQS
+628 VDGVPGSQS

-642 ALDWPQVFSS
+642 SLDWPEVLSS
-652 MHNVALARVD
+652 SQSVALAWVD
-662 GRSGVGRGQKTT
+662 GRSGVGRGQKTAALDT
-674 AVDPRKLGSMR
+674 RKLGALR
-685 VKDYLAV
+685 VKDYLGVA
-692 IELLMQLPYI
+692 ELMMQLPYI

-731 CSAAVAPITDFRLY
+731 CTAAVAPITDFRLY

-753 LGLPAKEEHAYLTA
+753 LGLPAKEEHAYSTA
-767 SMLEEVNKLKDENF
+767 SLLEEVNKLKDENF

-812 LQLYPDEGHI
+812 LQLYPDEGHV
-822 LREPRSIKHFQR
+822 LREPRSVQHFQR

-845 HRPLLDSIEDEEEED
+845 QSVLLEPIEDEEED
-860 N
+860 DD

>member
-1 MNERHPT
+1 
-8 REKLRRRETF
+8 
-18 RGSGL
+18 S
-23 VECGEGDH
+23 
-31 QPTEDK
+31 
-37 LARSRGY
+37 
-44 RKGSARQQCSSSAS
+44 
-58 FEATEAEQ
+58 
-66 SLQRITMIATTQQ
+66 I
-79 NMTTDLDLGST
+79 
-90 DGPPR
+90 
-95 NWKGI
+95 
-100 GIAMVVILAVMS
+100 
-112 LVILSVILLTPDESH
+112 
-127 LLLRSHLTMEDL
+127 
-139 ESEEFKIHN
+139 
-148 PCVAWLNENEV
+148 
-159 ALRTREGHVLS
+159 
-170 FSLTSNIT
+170 
-178 TTLLDNS
+178 
-185 SLDLTTTQ
+185 
-193 FQVSADKRFVLL
+193 RFVLYFRFHCL
-205 AYNIRPVFSQSFTA
+205 RIIFKCSLMEGLCLSFC
-219 SYAIYSVANGDLLEL
+219 VCFRDLLEL

-417 GACSEK
+417 GACSEVSG
-423 HKMAMDIMQNQRQDV
+423 HH
-438 PLFSADG
+438 LFHISNLKPVFVRDG
-445 SVFYTILPAKQGA
+445 FVFYTILPAKQGA
-458 RGEFRHIAGL
+458 RGEFHHIAGL
-468 AAQLAIPSVPP
+468 AAQPAIPSVPP

-490 VLCALDEKAGKIY
+490 VLCALDEKAGKIVINNL
-503 FLSTEES
+503 FSFF
-510 RQSRHLYSV
+510 QSV

-554 YCLGPGIPKVTVHST
+554 YCLGKSPTHVHIYT
-569 KEPSRYV
+569 
-576 VLEDNSRLSK
+576 
-586 ALEDKRL
+586 
-593 PETLFRT
+593 RT
-600 LSADNHDLHL
+600 GLHYLHL

-628 VDGIPGSQS
+628 VDGVPGSQS

-674 AVDPRKLGSMR
+674 PVDPRKLGSMR

-731 CSAAVAPITDFRLY
+731 CSAAVAPITDFKLY

-753 LGLPAKEEHAYLTA
+753 LGLPAKEEHTA

-845 HRPLLDSIEDEEEED
+845 HRPLLDPIEDEEEED
-860 N
+860 D